1 MDGLPHLTNHAG
13 GRDHLVALDQDHPGF
28 TDAVYRQRR
37 DIIAQIALDHRT
49 GQPVP
54 EAPYS
59 DEEHA
64 VWRHIWQALTP
75 LHAERICTEL
85 LELQQVMPLSRERIP
100 QIATLN
106 PTLMAVGGFR
116 MEPVAGLVS
125 ARVFLRYLGQRVFLS
140 TQYIRHHSRPLYTP
154 EPDVVHEL
162 IGHVATLI
170 HPGIA
175 ELNRLLGLAAAV
187 ASDREMTRLER
198 VYWYTLEFG
207 LVEERGALKAFGA
220 GLLSSCGELSAFDTR
235 AVLRDWDLDAIADT
249 PYDPTDYQSTLFVA
263 PSFTRMLVDV
273 TMWVRAGGWR
283 LSGRT
288 D

>member
-1 MDGLPHLTNHAG
+1 MDGLPHLTQHAG
-13 GRDHLVALDQDHPGF
+13 GRDNLVALDQDHPGF
-28 TDAVYRQRR
+28 QDDVYRRRR
-37 DIIAQIALDHRT
+37 DIIAQIALGHRT

-54 EAPYS
+54 EAPYT
-59 DEEHA
+59 EQEHA
-64 VWRHIWQALTP
+64 VWRHIWQQLAP
-75 LHAERICTEL
+75 LHTDRICTEL
-85 LELQQVMPLSRERIP
+85 LELQQVVPLPRDHIP
-100 QIATLN
+100 QLAALN
-106 PTLMAVGGFR
+106 PQLMEAAGFR

-162 IGHVATLI
+162 TGHVATLI

-187 ASDREMTRLER
+187 ASDAEMQRLER

-207 LVEERGALKAFGA
+207 VVEERGALKAFGA
-220 GLLSSCGELSAFDTR
+220 GLLSSCGELAGFDCGPTL
-235 AVLRDWDLDAIADT
+235 AGWDLDAIART
-249 PYDPTDYQSTLFVA
+249 PYDPTAFQSTLFVA

-273 TMWVRAGGWR
+273 TRWVRSGGWR
-283 LSGRT
+283 A
-288 D
+288 

>member
-1 MDGLPHLTNHAG
+1 MDGLPHLTQHAG
-13 GRDHLVALDQDHPGF
+13 GRDNLVALDPNHPGF
-28 TDAVYRQRR
+28 QDDVYRRRR
-37 DIIAQIALDHRT
+37 DIIAQIALDYRT

-54 EAPYS
+54 EAPYT
-59 DEEHA
+59 EQEHA
-64 VWRHIWQALTP
+64 VWRHIWQQLAP
-75 LHAERICTEL
+75 LHTDRICTEL
-85 LELQQVMPLSRERIP
+85 LELQQVVPLPRDHIP
-100 QIATLN
+100 QLATLN
-106 PTLMAVGGFR
+106 PQLMEAAGFR

-162 IGHVATLI
+162 TGHVATLI

-187 ASDREMTRLER
+187 ASDAEMQRLER

-207 LVEERGALKAFGA
+207 VVEERGALKAFGA
-220 GLLSSCGELSAFDTR
+220 GLLSSCGELAGFDCGPTL
-235 AVLRDWDLDAIADT
+235 ADWNLNTIAQT
-249 PYDPTDYQSTLFVA
+249 PYDPTAFQSTLFVA

-273 TMWVRAGGWR
+273 TRWVRSGGWR
-283 LSGRT
+283 A
-288 D
+288 

>member
-1 MDGLPHLTNHAG
+1 MDGLPHLTHHAG
-13 GRDHLVALDQDHPGF
+13 GRDQLVPLDPDHPGF
-28 TDAVYRQRR
+28 TDEIYRHRR
-37 DIIAQIALDHRT
+37 EIIAQIALDHRT
-49 GQPVP
+49 GRPVP

-59 DEEHA
+59 EEEHA
-64 VWRHIWQALTP
+64 VWRHIWKALTP
-75 LHAERICTEL
+75 LHAERIFTEL
-85 LELQQVMPLSRERIP
+85 LELQDVMPLSRERIP
-100 QIATLN
+100 QLASLN
-106 PTLMAVGGFR
+106 PTLMAIGGFR

-187 ASDREMTRLER
+187 ASDSEMDRLER
-198 VYWYTLEFG
+198 VYWYTLGFG
-207 LVEERGALKAFGA
+207 VVEERGALKAFGA
-220 GLLSSCGELSAFDTR
+220 GLLSSCGELAEFDSR
-235 AVLRDWDLDAIADT
+235 AALRDWNLDAIAET
-249 PYDPTDYQSTLFVA
+249 PYDPTNYQSTLFVA

-273 TMWVRAGGWR
+273 TMWVRTGGWR
-283 LSGRT
+283 LSGRAT
-288 D
+288 